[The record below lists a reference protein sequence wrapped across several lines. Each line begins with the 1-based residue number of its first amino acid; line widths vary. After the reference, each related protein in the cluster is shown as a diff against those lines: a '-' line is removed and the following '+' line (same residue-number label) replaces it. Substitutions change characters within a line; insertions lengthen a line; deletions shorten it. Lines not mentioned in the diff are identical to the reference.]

1 MTTTKQ
7 DVFSEVD
14 TDEKQARVYRLLQRA
29 AKASGYKNVGEAMHA
44 AHLLAANRD
53 MAMESEKYRALQRL
67 AHLTCS
73 GSIEELLQ
81 RAAATIEDA
90 HRYRTLQSAV
100 NVSWTFMLE
109 DPSLRAFGVRHI
121 AVYKGNMGT
130 PEGMDEILDAIQRGE
145 LPDIE

>member
-1 MTTTKQ
+1 MEKKSI
-7 DVFSEVD
+7 FSEVD

-29 AKASGYKNVGEAMHA
+29 AKASGYKDVGQAMHA

-53 MAMESEKYRALQRL
+53 MALESEKYRALLRL

-81 RAAATIEDA
+81 RAAGSIEDA
-90 HRYRTLQSAV
+90 HRYRTLQNAV
-100 NVSWTFMLE
+100 NVSWTFLLV
-109 DPSLRAFGVRHI
+109 DDSLQGMGMRHMV
-121 AVYKGNMGT
+121 VYKGNMST

-145 LPDIE
+145 IPDFD